1 MADEKHQKDMNPEEG
16 TPDREEPQER
26 ESSGDNLPEGETVD
40 NGEAGDGE
48 ARAGGNA
55 ETPAETGGE
64 DQKEDASRESR
75 SAPETGA
82 GDFSD
87 EESEGEEGETKQP
100 EGASISAEEAAALEK
115 GLDWLD
121 SVGEDIPDIPDYE
134 EVEKKGGGEETSQ
147 AAIDD
152 LISSVKANSGFNFE
166 TNPSGAKQQPGRHRE
181 PEGSASVQPA
191 SFPDM
196 NDEGSGERKDTGNEN
211 KIDMLMD
218 IPVQVTVVLGHAQ
231 KTIGEIVSLEQGA
244 VVELDKIVGEPV
256 DVLANGKLVF
266 KGEVVV
272 IDENFGVRVV
282 ELVKS
287 PIRNA
292 R

>member
-1 MADEKHQKDMNPEEG
+1 MQPEEG
-16 TPDREEPQER
+16 TPEREERKEG
-26 ESSGDNLPEGETVD
+26 ESSAEGRPEGETAEKEKPGDDREEGVAE
-40 NGEAGDGE
+40 NAGPQAGDDG
-48 ARAGGNA
+48 
-55 ETPAETGGE
+55 
-64 DQKEDASRESR
+64 KEESPESG
-75 SAPETGA
+75 SAPETGRDA
-82 GDFSD
+82 DD
-87 EESEGEEGETKQP
+87 EEGEGERQ

-115 GLDWLD
+115 GLDWID
-121 SVGEDIPDIPDYE
+121 SVGEDIPEIPDYE
-134 EVEKKGGGEETSQ
+134 ELERKGDGGEASQ
-147 AAIDD
+147 ASIDD
-152 LISSVKANSGFNFE
+152 LIASVKAESGFNFE
-166 TNPSGAKQQPGRHRE
+166 TNPGGGAQQEQSGP
-181 PEGSASVQPA
+181 ASVHPA

-196 NDEGSGERKDTGNEN
+196 SGERSGGAGNSGDES

-218 IPVQVTVVLGHAQ
+218 IPVKLTVVLGHAQ

-287 PIRNA
+287 PLGKA

>member
-1 MADEKHQKDMNPEEG
+1 MRPEEG
-16 TPDREEPQER
+16 TPEREETKEG
-26 ESSGDNLPEGETVD
+26 ESSAEGRPEGETA
-40 NGEAGDGE
+40 ERERPGDGRE
-48 ARAGGNA
+48 DGAAENAGP
-55 ETPAETGGE
+55 PAEDDG
-64 DQKEDASRESR
+64 KEESPGSG
-75 SAPETGA
+75 SAPETGLDA
-82 GDFSD
+82 GSD
-87 EESEGEEGETKQP
+87 EEGDGKEGDGKHQEA
-100 EGASISAEEAAALEK
+100 ASISAEEAAALEK
-115 GLDWLD
+115 GLDWVD

-134 EVEKKGGGEETSQ
+134 ELEHKGDGGEASQ
-147 AAIDD
+147 ASIDD
-152 LISSVKANSGFNFE
+152 LIASVKADSGFNFE
-166 TNPSGAKQQPGRHRE
+166 TNPGGGAQQEQG
-181 PEGSASVQPA
+181 GSASVHPA
-191 SFPDM
+191 SFPVM
-196 NDEGSGERKDTGNEN
+196 SGESSGGARDTGDES

-218 IPVQVTVVLGHAQ
+218 IPVKLTVVLGHAQ

-287 PIRNA
+287 PLGKA

>member
-1 MADEKHQKDMNPEEG
+1 MADENKHQKDMNPEEG
-16 TPDREEPQER
+16 TPEREEPEER
-26 ESSGDNLPEGETVD
+26 DPSGESQPGGETVEKD
-40 NGEAGDGE
+40 NSGEGREESAAENAEPTAEDDGE
-48 ARAGGNA
+48 
-55 ETPAETGGE
+55 EE
-64 DQKEDASRESR
+64 SRKSR
-75 SAPETGA
+75 SAPETGD
-82 GDFSD
+82 GTFSD
-87 EESEGEEGETKQP
+87 EEGEGEEGDGKQQ

-115 GLDWLD
+115 GLDWID
-121 SVGEDIPDIPDYE
+121 SVGEEIPDIPDYE
-134 EVEKKGGGEETSQ
+134 EVEKKGGEEETSQ

-166 TNPSGAKQQPGRHRE
+166 TNPSGGQQQAGRHQG

-196 NDEGSGERKDTGNEN
+196 DGDGSGGKKYAGNGS

-218 IPVQVTVVLGHAQ
+218 IPVQVTVVLGHTQ

-287 PIRNA
+287 PVRNA